1 VAQLVL
7 IPPSTNPK
15 FAELFDKSSGTETD
29 KLAQL
34 GWVMIMHEHG
44 SKKHQAGS
52 RRNPQS
58 QVQPPVEIAPSTC
71 DVKQAASTKKCSTCG
86 AVLERIDG
94 CPQCGKGEN
103 KPAGGAPNIEKRPF
117 KLYANISSPIEN
129 DLYKMLSQAFSEK
142 DPRERPWCG
151 LGVEVGLLAVSP
163 THLTVADI
171 KEINGVQQAVVH
183 VPQNWRE
190 PWYVEASGGARHQV
204 PDNPCDQAERA
215 ISGLKNNLDPS
226 RSNDDQPTCPCI
238 KYLIIFP
245 DGYRFEGPKE
255 FSIIEREQVLTLQL
269 RNMRELPAAILAPTQ
284 QQRLDS
290 RSYRSWIEGTIL
302 KKSDDSIVGTW
313 LDPAFDK
320 VESEPPK
327 RERWR
332 LCHLSRKKVS
342 SEKQE
347 VSSTESLRMTPIQQT
362 FNWGQFKLIG
372 MVIAGMMIGI
382 IGWQLFDADKSL
394 TSGSHSNPSMS
405 PSRPENSVSSAEA
418 APVAISLNR
427 VSSWEIDN
435 DDTVAAIEIGKSS
448 EPRETE
454 LDKHDQGIQSA
465 RKLSEQTHAPE
476 DSELKRRQIEL
487 QIDKAIRLR
496 AIAGVSVYF
505 VGDTAHL
512 KGRVGTETQKSAAE
526 KAARGVPGV
535 KDVRSSIE
543 IEFLLS
549 GDG

>member
-1 VAQLVL
+1 
-7 IPPSTNPK
+7 
-15 FAELFDKSSGTETD
+15 
-29 KLAQL
+29 
-34 GWVMIMHEHG
+34 
-44 SKKHQAGS
+44 
-52 RRNPQS
+52 
-58 QVQPPVEIAPSTC
+58 
-71 DVKQAASTKKCSTCG
+71 
-86 AVLERIDG
+86 
-94 CPQCGKGEN
+94 
-103 KPAGGAPNIEKRPF
+103 
-117 KLYANISSPIEN
+117 
-129 DLYKMLSQAFSEK
+129 
-142 DPRERPWCG
+142 
-151 LGVEVGLLAVSP
+151 
-163 THLTVADI
+163 
-171 KEINGVQQAVVH
+171 
-183 VPQNWRE
+183 
-190 PWYVEASGGARHQV
+190 
-204 PDNPCDQAERA
+204 
-215 ISGLKNNLDPS
+215 
-226 RSNDDQPTCPCI
+226 
-238 KYLIIFP
+238 
-245 DGYRFEGPKE
+245 
-255 FSIIEREQVLTLQL
+255 
-269 RNMRELPAAILAPTQ
+269 
-284 QQRLDS
+284 
-290 RSYRSWIEGTIL
+290 L

-320 VESEPPK
+320 VESEPAK

-332 LCHLSRKKVS
+332 LGYLSHKRIS

-362 FNWGQFKLIG
+362 VNWGQSKLIG

-382 IGWQLFDADKSL
+382 IGWQSFDANKSL
-394 TSGSHSNPSMS
+394 TSVSYSSPSMS

-418 APVAISLNR
+418 APVAISLNG
-427 VSSWEIDN
+427 VSSREIDN
-435 DDTVAAIEIGKSS
+435 HDTVAAMEIGQSS
-448 EPRETE
+448 EPREAE

>member
-1 VAQLVL
+1 
-7 IPPSTNPK
+7 
-15 FAELFDKSSGTETD
+15 
-29 KLAQL
+29 
-34 GWVMIMHEHG
+34 MIMHEHG
-44 SKKHQAGS
+44 STKHQAES
-52 RRNPQS
+52 RPNPQS
-58 QVQPPVEIAPSTC
+58 QVQPPVGIAPSTC
-71 DVKQAASTKKCSTCG
+71 DVKQAAPTKKCSTCG

-94 CPQCGKGEN
+94 CPQCGKGVN
-103 KPAGGAPNIEKRPF
+103 NPASGGPNIENRPF
-117 KLYANISSPIEN
+117 KLYVNSSSPIEN

-151 LGVEVGLLAVSP
+151 LGVEVDLLAVSP

-171 KEINGVQQAVVH
+171 KEIKGIQQAVVH

-190 PWYVEASGGARHQV
+190 PWYVEASGGARHQA
-204 PDNPCDQAERA
+204 PGNPCDQAERA
-215 ISGLKNNLDPS
+215 ISTIKHSLSSFLAAG
-226 RSNDDQPTCPCI
+226 DQPTFPYI

-245 DGYRFEGPKE
+245 DSYTFEGTKA
-255 FSIIEREQVLTLQL
+255 FFIIEREQVLTLQL

-290 RSYRSWIEGTIL
+290 RNYRSWIEGTIL

-320 VESEPPK
+320 VESEPAK
-327 RERWR
+327 RGRWR
-332 LCHLSRKKVS
+332 LGHLSHKKVS

-382 IGWQLFDADKSL
+382 IGWQSFDANKSL
-394 TSGSHSNPSMS
+394 TSVSHSNPSMS
-405 PSRPENSVSSAEA
+405 PSRLENSVRSAEA

-435 DDTVAAIEIGKSS
+435 HDTVAAIEIGKPS
-448 EPRETE
+448 EPREAE

-512 KGRVGTETQKSAAE
+512 KGRVGTEIQKSAAE

-549 GDG
+549 GTASNPW

>member
-1 VAQLVL
+1 
-7 IPPSTNPK
+7 
-15 FAELFDKSSGTETD
+15 
-29 KLAQL
+29 
-34 GWVMIMHEHG
+34 MHEHG
-44 SKKHQAGS
+44 STKHQAGS
-52 RRNPQS
+52 RQNPQS
-58 QVQPPVEIAPSTC
+58 QVQPPLEIAPSTC
-71 DVKQAASTKKCSTCG
+71 DAKQAAPTKKRSTCG

-103 KPAGGAPNIEKRPF
+103 KPASGGPNIENRPF

-151 LGVEVGLLAVSP
+151 LGVEVDLLAVSP

-190 PWYVEASGGARHQV
+190 PWYVEASGGARHQA

-215 ISGLKNNLDPS
+215 ISTIKHSLSSFLVAG
-226 RSNDDQPTCPCI
+226 DQPTFPYI

-245 DGYRFEGPKE
+245 DSYTFEGTKE
-255 FSIIEREQVLTLQL
+255 FFIIEREQVLTLQL
-269 RNMRELPAAILAPTQ
+269 RNMRELPGAILAPTQ

-290 RSYRSWIEGTIL
+290 RNYRSWIEGTIL

-320 VESEPPK
+320 VESEPAK
-327 RERWR
+327 RQRWR
-332 LCHLSRKKVS
+332 LGHLSYKKVS

-347 VSSTESLRMTPIQQT
+347 VPSTESLRMTPIQQT
-362 FNWGQFKLIG
+362 FNWGQSKLIG
-372 MVIAGMMIGI
+372 MVITVMMIGI
-382 IGWQLFDADKSL
+382 IGWQLFDANKSL
-394 TSGSHSNPSMS
+394 TSVSHSNPSMS
-405 PSRPENSVSSAEA
+405 LSRPESKHHHGVGMNDVSGGELAEPEMERNTLVNSVEA
-418 APVAISLNR
+418 PQLAIPLNR
-427 VSSWEIDN
+427 VSSREIGN
-435 DDTVAAIEIGKSS
+435 QDTVTAIEIRKSS
-448 EPRETE
+448 EPREAE
-454 LDKHDQGIQSA
+454 LNKHDQGMESA
-465 RKLSEQTHAPE
+465 RKLSEQTHAPAH
-476 DSELKRRQIEL
+476 SELKRRQIEL

-505 VGDTAHL
+505 AGDTAHL
-512 KGRVGTETQKSAAE
+512 KGRVDTETQKSAAE
-526 KAARGVPGV
+526 KAARSVPGV

-543 IEFLLS
+543 IEFLLL